1 MLLCVDVGNTQT
13 ALALYGDGPDAVWDA
28 RLRTERRATADEL
41 ALGIRG
47 VLGGRAADVT
57 GVAALSTVP
66 VLLRELRD
74 MLARHF
80 AGLETVLVEP
90 GVRTGVPLLV
100 DNPKEIG
107 ADRVVQALAA
117 HERHGGA
124 CVVVDFGTSTTVDV
138 VSARGEFLGGAIAA
152 GVAVSAD
159 ALATRAAALRPV
171 ELVAPRS
178 ALGRN
183 TVESMQAG
191 LVLGAAAQVDGLVTR
206 LSVALVARD
215 GAGPVA
221 VVASG
226 GLAPVVVPECAT
238 VTDHVPDLT
247 LRGLR
252 SVAARA
258 RAAAA
263 GAGGEEPREAL
274 NPRHRRMRGPCRPRR
289 FPPPFPA
296 HSGRSVRSVTVRIP
310 ERGGNRRR

>member
-1 MLLCVDVGNTQT
+1 MLLCIDVGNTQT
-13 ALALYGDGPDAVWDA
+13 ALALYADPGEAGGGDVDAPARDEPIWDA
-28 RLRTERRATADEL
+28 RVRTERRATADEL
-41 ALGIRG
+41 ALTLRG
-47 VLGGRAADVT
+47 MLGVHAARVT

-66 VLLRELRD
+66 ALLRELRS
-74 MLARHF
+74 MLGKHF
-80 AGLETVLVEP
+80 AGVEHVLVEP

-124 CVVVDFGTSTTVDV
+124 CVVVDFGTSTTVDA

-152 GVAVSAD
+152 GVAVSAE
-159 ALATRAAALRPV
+159 ALAVRAAALRPV
-171 ELVAPRS
+171 ELIAPRS

-191 LVLGAAAQVDGLVTR
+191 LVLGAAAQVDGLVRR
-206 LSVALVARD
+206 LADEIAAKAAD

-226 GLAPVVVPECAT
+226 GLAPLVVPECAT
-238 VTDHVPDLT
+238 VTHHVPDLT

-252 SVAARA
+252 SVFVRTRAATAARA
-258 RAAAA
+258 ERTRTRA
-263 GAGGEEPREAL
+263 RT
-274 NPRHRRMRGPCRPRR
+274 
-289 FPPPFPA
+289 
-296 HSGRSVRSVTVRIP
+296 RS
-310 ERGGNRRR
+310 